1 MRLLFVYCMFP
12 EPDTNAGGFR
22 LFEIVKIFLNQ
33 GYSITFLAK
42 YANHPRYR
50 SALEDLGVECICDL
64 GTSLTDCLAQFASFL
79 RERAFDI
86 AVFSHYFNYNTYA
99 PYLQAFLPNCHL
111 ILDTVDLHF
120 LRLQREAA
128 LSSDPVMQ
136 KYAEQVHYQEVSA
149 ILDADCLW
157 MVTKKE
163 RDIVLPIVSNSEIA
177 IHVVPIIHP
186 VEKHLQ
192 AYSQRKGVVF
202 LGNYGHSPNVDAV
215 NYFMQEVFPL
225 LCQMLPEVHITIA
238 GNQPP
243 THFQKYTEAYAN
255 VSVTGFVPD
264 HRDILSSHLV
274 GIAPLRYGAGMKG
287 KIGEY
292 LACGL
297 PCVSTSI
304 GAEGMELEHEHE
316 ILIADDPVQFAK
328 MIMKLYCDIDLW
340 QALSS
345 AGARYIQKHL
355 SPEAITPFV
364 LNAIQISKFPE
375 RRERLEQQ
383 LGLMKLDQERARAE
397 LEQIKATVNFLAM
410 FIKRVRNHPIY
421 KMFHCLKYIGRGNYK
436 F

>member
-22 LFEIVKIFLNQ
+22 LFEIIKIYINQ

-42 YANHPRYR
+42 YTNNPRYR
-50 SALEDLGVECICDL
+50 SALEDLGVECICDS
-64 GTSLTDCLAQFASFL
+64 GTSLTDSLAEFANFL
-79 RERAFDI
+79 RERAFDVT
-86 AVFSHYFNYNTYA
+86 VFSHYFNYNTYA
-99 PYLQAFLPNCHL
+99 PYLQAFLPKCRL

-120 LRLQREAA
+120 LRFQREAA
-128 LSSDPVMQ
+128 LSADPMMQ
-136 KYAEQVHYQEVSA
+136 KYAEQVHYQEVRA

-163 RDIVLPIVSNSEIA
+163 RDIVLPIVSNSETA
-177 IHVVPIIHP
+177 IHVVPTIHP

-192 AYSQRKGVVF
+192 AYSQRNGVVF

-243 THFQKYTEAYAN
+243 SHFQEYAQAYEN

-264 HRDILSSHLV
+264 HRKLLSSHLV

-304 GAEGMELEHEHE
+304 GSEGMELEDEHE
-316 ILIADDPVQFAK
+316 ILLADDPIQFAK
-328 MIMKLYCDIDLW
+328 MIMKLYCDIDIW

-345 AGARYIQKHL
+345 AGARYIQKNFSL
-355 SPEAITPFV
+355 EAITPFV
-364 LNAIQISKFPE
+364 LNAIPVSKLPE
-375 RRERLEQQ
+375 RQGRLEQQ
-383 LGLMKLDQERARAE
+383 LSLIKLDRERARAE
-397 LEQIKATVNFLAM
+397 LEQLQTTVNFLELS
-410 FIKRVRNHPIY
+410 IKRVRNHPIY
-421 KMFHCLKYIGRGNYK
+421 KMFHWLKYMGRDYK
-436 F
+436 V